1 MRSAS
6 WPPLPGVRVPS
17 WRMASRQAWSEAVPV
32 PVPGLGP
39 RRRHWLRPWR
49 QQPQR
54 RRRGNCLGILAAVA
68 AAGFAVVATSVVGG
82 RGVGLGMVSVR
93 RVRRAG
99 LFRGLRREVWWCG
112 VGGRGVGKRGLGR
125 GIAGGAGIVDA
136 RCGGVRGALG
146 AIAVEVGRIEGE
158 MAVFRSG
165 RGGVRKGFVVAQQVG
180 GHGGTATNEHGD
192 AGCGQQVRGH
202 STGSTNSRGDA
213 ETAGCGSA
221 GGSGA
226 GSSAAG
232 NSGCGL
238 CAGCGDSGHDGGATG
253 DNA

>member
-1 MRSAS
+1 M
-6 WPPLPGVRVPS
+6 
-17 WRMASRQAWSEAVPV
+17 
-32 PVPGLGP
+32 
-39 RRRHWLRPWR
+39 
-49 QQPQR
+49 
-54 RRRGNCLGILAAVA
+54 VA

-82 RGVGLGMVSVR
+82 RGVSLGMVSVR

-99 LFRGLRREVWWCG
+99 LFRGLRRIG
-112 VGGRGVGKRGLGR
+112 VVVRCWRGGGVGKRGLSR
-125 GIAGGAGIVDA
+125 GTAGGGGIVDA
-136 RCGGVRGALG
+136 WRGGVLG
-146 AIAVEVGRIEGE
+146 AIAVEVGRIEGGIV
-158 MAVFRSG
+158 AFRSRSGG
-165 RGGVRKGFVVAQQVG
+165 RCVGVRKGFVVAQQVG

-202 STGSTNSRGDA
+202 STGSTSSTGSRGDA

-238 CAGCGDSGHDGGATG
+238 CAGCGGRGHDGGATG
-253 DNA
+253 DNAQD